1 MITDSVTLLNTT
13 EAIGKLSDIIP
24 HGVNINQ
31 VFAFEAH

>member
-1 MITDSVTLLNTT
+1 MITDFVTLLNTIET
-13 EAIGKLSDIIP
+13 IGKLSDIIP